1 MGPLKIGL
9 GGTRFVVSTS
19 FFSNFCDLVAVAIV
33 TPYHQWNGHRIKTTG
48 EVKQVSL
55 SFLFSC
61 LSYLEYKLPF
71 PLQHIFWYLR
81 YLQCSSSSHVEKL
94 VVSSTSHEMTALASK
109 SNSLSLTVL
118 PHSCYI
124 TPVHLPSLF
133 NRRKSHHRNPLPQLQ
148 KYFLPF
154 FELKSSLFL
163 ARLP

>member
-1 MGPLKIGL
+1 M
-9 GGTRFVVSTS
+9 
-19 FFSNFCDLVAVAIV
+19 
-33 TPYHQWNGHRIKTTG
+33 
-48 EVKQVSL
+48 SL

-81 YLQCSSSSHVEKL
+81 YLECSSSSHVDKL

-124 TPVHLPSLF
+124 TPVHLPSHF

-163 ARLP
+163 ARLPQLCSSYFYSIHVIEQHISRALNAAAKLQCLLFRGEIFFPALQHT